1 MAFTTNY
8 VPSSFDPSNVRRLL
22 FMVFS
27 DYYHQKTEDN
37 DYLETRSVSDDFG
50 KNLLPPEATYEEW
63 NADINFLLQC
73 ERFYLSVCQENIMI
87 LPPMKNIITRRSL
100 TAMGDTFYEWASSYF
115 AIDSGRLN
123 TLIPRDEAYK
133 ACKEYTN
140 MTNMVSTTF
149 KKKLEHFVKVTA
161 WIDEL
166 NPLDKCNGDENKQR
180 RRIKTNGVEYIY
192 LSSTVDGVPF

>member
-1 MAFTTNY
+1 
-8 VPSSFDPSNVRRLL
+8 
-22 FMVFS
+22 
-27 DYYHQKTEDN
+27 
-37 DYLETRSVSDDFG
+37 
-50 KNLLPPEATYEEW
+50 
-63 NADINFLLQC
+63 
-73 ERFYLSVCQENIMI
+73 
-87 LPPMKNIITRRSL
+87 
-100 TAMGDTFYEWASSYF
+100 MGDTFYEWASSYF